1 MPIYKIEGK
10 SKNGKQAYRVRV
22 PHIDNTGKHKQL
34 ERTVYGKTEAVDMEG
49 VLRNQI
55 SQATNLDILSQKIP
69 TLDEFL

>member
-1 MPIYKIEGK
+1 
-10 SKNGKQAYRVRV
+10 
-22 PHIDNTGKHKQL
+22 
-34 ERTVYGKTEAVDMEG
+34 MEG